1 MSTIRQKKIA
11 IVNDVTGFGRC
22 SVAVALPIISALKV
36 QGCILP
42 TAIFS
47 SHTGFEHFFFE
58 DYTSKMNAY
67 INKWE
72 QLNLSFDGIYTGF
85 LGSKEQIEIVCNFL
99 EKFKTKDTIAIID
112 PVMGDYGEIY
122 PTYTKEMCDEMKRL
136 VKFADVMTPNLTE
149 VCNLLDIDYPK
160 EMLSYE
166 ELEKLAHNL
175 AIQGP
180 KKIVIT
186 GLQRNDGYIEN
197 FVYEE
202 GKPYSIVRAKKIGI
216 DRSGT
221 GDVFCSIIAAD
232 AVNGINFVE
241 SVKKTSNFI
250 SKCLEFTTKLNM
262 PSNYGVC
269 FEEFLTEL
277 K

>member
-1 MSTIRQKKIA
+1 MKRQKRIA
-11 IVNDVTGFGRC
+11 LVNDITGFGRC
-22 SVAVALPIISALKV
+22 SIAVELPLISAMKI
-36 QGCILP
+36 QACPLP
-42 TAIFS
+42 TAILS
-47 SHTGFEHFFFE
+47 VHTGFPEHYID
-58 DYTSKMNAY
+58 DYTERMTPY
-67 INKWE
+67 IDNWQANGLE
-72 QLNLSFDGIYTGF
+72 FDGICTGF
-85 LGSKEQIEIVCNFL
+85 LGSVEQINIVEDFIQR
-99 EKFKTKDTIAIID
+99 FKGDDTKVMVD
-112 PVMGDYGEIY
+112 PVMGDYGEMY
-122 PTYTKEMCDEMKRL
+122 PTYTKEMCNEMKRL

-149 VCNLLDIDYPK
+149 ICKLLDIDYPK

-166 ELEKLAHNL
+166 ELKNLAKSL

-232 AVNGINFVE
+232 SVKNIDFVE
-241 SVKKTSNFI
+241 SVKKASNFI

>member
-1 MSTIRQKKIA
+1 LSTISQKKIA

-42 TAIFS
+42 TAILS

-58 DYTSKMNAY
+58 DYTSKMNDY
-67 INKWE
+67 IHTWE
-72 QLNLSFDGIYTGF
+72 QLKLSFDGIYTGF
-85 LGSKEQIEIVCNFL
+85 LGSKEQIEIVCSFL

-112 PVMGDYGEIY
+112 PVMGDYGEMY
-122 PTYTKEMCDEMKRL
+122 PTYTKEMCNEMKRL

-149 VCNLLDIDYPK
+149 ICKLLDVDYPK
-160 EMLSYE
+160 KVLSYE
-166 ELEKLAHNL
+166 ELKSLAKNL

-186 GLQRNDGYIEN
+186 GLQRDDGYIEN

-202 GKPYSIVRAKKIGI
+202 GKPYSIIRAKKIGI

-232 AVNGINFVE
+232 SVKNIDFVE
-241 SVKKTSNFI
+241 SVKKASNFI